1 MKIKIFRILSII
13 LLVAC
18 MSVIFYLS
26 SQTAQESSE
35 VSGDFTYK
43 VFSLLYPHFSK
54 MSPDAQQ
61 QVIDNAMFYVR
72 KTAHMSIYFVLG
84 IFSYLTFVSYNTV
97 KYFLRVLISFGVCF
111 LYACSDE
118 IHQIFVDGRS
128 GEIRDVLIDSTG
140 ALASIIIITLIVR
153 LIPKLYNLVK
163 GEKELE

>member
-1 MKIKIFRILSII
+1 MKIKIFRIVSII

-26 SQTAQESSE
+26 SQTAEQSSE
-35 VSGDFTYK
+35 VSGGFTYK
-43 VFSLLYPHFSK
+43 VFSLLYPHFNE
-54 MSPDAQQ
+54 MSPDSQQ

-84 IFSYLTFVSYNTV
+84 IFSYMAFVSYNTV
-97 KYFLRVLISFGVCF
+97 KYSLRLLISFAVCF
-111 LYACSDE
+111 LYSCSDE

-140 ALASIIIITLIVR
+140 ALAAIVIITLIVR
-153 LIPKLYNLVK
+153 LIPKLYNIVK